1 MYVFDSKFKATISE
15 TTSDDDETY
24 EKRKYKYDDISKM
37 HTYRDALKAAHGAF
51 ILYPGTEDEIFYLD
65 EEPSHRD
72 LLYGVGAFK
81 LGPGRKSDFTHIR
94 YYVEKLL
101 KLYRK
106 KEKE

>member
-1 MYVFDSKFKATISE
+1 MSICRKQQACTRFRFKRNIC
-15 TTSDDDETY
+15 Y
-24 EKRKYKYDDISKM
+24 
-37 HTYRDALKAAHGAF
+37 ALKVAHGAF

>member
-1 MYVFDSKFKATISE
+1 MTRAFMANKPKE
-15 TTSDDDETY
+15 REHMQKTTGVY
-24 EKRKYKYDDISKM
+24 
-37 HTYRDALKAAHGAF
+37 GAF

>member
-1 MYVFDSKFKATISE
+1 MKRYEMNKQKEGSI
-15 TTSDDDETY
+15 TY
-24 EKRKYKYDDISKM
+24 
-37 HTYRDALKAAHGAF
+37 GAF